1 MEFFTQLEFNPN
13 LVYAVCRDII
23 ETAVQ
28 PPCGH
33 VFCLDCLLAWTDY
46 QIPQSILKSSQNLI
60 YSLYY
65 LKKKLQLNS

>member
-1 MEFFTQLEFNPN
+1 MEFFIQLEFNPN
-13 LVYAVCRDII
+13 LVCAVCRDII

-46 QIPQSILKSSQNLI
+46 ISNPTKYRILARRNSIM
-60 YSLYY
+60 Y
-65 LKKKLQLNS
+65 LFLL